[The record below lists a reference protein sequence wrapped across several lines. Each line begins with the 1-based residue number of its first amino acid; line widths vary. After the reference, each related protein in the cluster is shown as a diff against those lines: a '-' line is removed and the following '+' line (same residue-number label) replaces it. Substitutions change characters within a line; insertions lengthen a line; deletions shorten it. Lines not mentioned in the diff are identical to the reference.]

1 MASMSF
7 LSAEEI
13 PENITPPLI
22 FTSSPVS
29 ASSAAKTH
37 EDHPASPHTPASV
50 TPTSPLEFNKTT
62 HSMERTFIILKPDCV
77 QHQHIGDV
85 ILRFESARFAIIACK
100 MTVLSDAILR
110 EHYAHIAHLPFFP
123 EIVEFMSSSPV
134 ILMILEGENCIARV
148 REILGITDSQAAAPG
163 TIRKTW
169 GSDKM
174 RNIAHAS
181 DSLESAQIEIRRFFK
196 PEEIFSTSS
205 AK

>member
-13 PENITPPLI
+13 PQNITPQNIAP
-22 FTSSPVS
+22 PPAS
-29 ASSAAKTH
+29 ANFAAKVH
-37 EDHPASPHTPASV
+37 EDHSTPPTPASV
-50 TPTSPLEFNKTT
+50 APTAPLELNKITY
-62 HSMERTFIILKPDCV
+62 SMERTFIILKPDCV

-85 ILRFESARFAIIACK
+85 ISRFESAGFSIVACK
-100 MTVLSDAILR
+100 MTILSDAILR
-110 EHYAHIAHLPFFP
+110 EHYAHLAHLPFFP
-123 EIVEFMSSSPV
+123 EIVEFMNSSPV
-134 ILMILEGENCIARV
+134 LLMILEGENCIGRV

-181 DSLESAQIEIRRFFK
+181 DSPESAQVEIRRFFK
-196 PEEIFSTSS
+196 PEEIFSSS
-205 AK
+205 TK